1 MWLAHVVVDLEVMAL
16 TVESAYD
23 HDTTSVSVEQREN
36 GFS

>member
-16 TVESAYD
+16 TVESA
-23 HDTTSVSVEQREN
+23 HDTTSDAEQREN